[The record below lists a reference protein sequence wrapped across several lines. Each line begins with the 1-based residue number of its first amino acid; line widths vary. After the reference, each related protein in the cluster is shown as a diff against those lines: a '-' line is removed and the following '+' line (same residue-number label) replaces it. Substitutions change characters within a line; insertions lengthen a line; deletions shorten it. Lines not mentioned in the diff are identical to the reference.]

1 MRRIDRYIV
10 SSVASSVLLVLAV
23 VLSLDFLFGFIAET
37 EQLKKDYQVFE
48 AFLFVL
54 TTLPRRLYD
63 YLPLA
68 AFMGC
73 LIGLGALAKNSELV
87 VIRAAGVSTVRIIF
101 SAMKPAM
108 VVVCVG
114 LVFGEFIAPYT
125 EKIAQSQKALAQGAA
140 TYVTTRGGLW
150 HREANTFMHF
160 NAVEPNGVLHGVS
173 LQRYDD
179 NRRLLR
185 STFAR
190 RAIYQREQWLLED
203 LDETRFFDDR
213 LEVHHFVLQ
222 LWETDLSPSL
232 LNVLMVKPDNLSIS
246 GLYSYSQYLREQDLN
261 ADQYLMSFWKK
272 SLQPLS
278 TAVLVLVAISFVFGP
293 LRSATMGFRVFSGV
307 VVGLLFKYA
316 QDLLGPSSLVFG
328 FDPIIA
334 TLAPILVCFLV
345 GAILLKRAG

>member
-1 MRRIDRYIV
+1 
-10 SSVASSVLLVLAV
+10 
-23 VLSLDFLFGFIAET
+23 
-37 EQLKKDYQVFE
+37 
-48 AFLFVL
+48 
-54 TTLPRRLYD
+54 
-63 YLPLA
+63 
-68 AFMGC
+68 MGC

-261 ADQYLMSFWKK
+261 ADQYLMSF
-272 SLQPLS
+272 
-278 TAVLVLVAISFVFGP
+278 
-293 LRSATMGFRVFSGV
+293 
-307 VVGLLFKYA
+307 
-316 QDLLGPSSLVFG
+316 
-328 FDPIIA
+328 
-334 TLAPILVCFLV
+334 
-345 GAILLKRAG
+345 